1 MHIRNVYRDGIDFT
15 QLSTAYLPLRKYLI
29 ETSKSHKTI
38 DFKDQAAQRCLTE
51 ALLHRD
57 FNLKIR
63 LPPDRLC
70 PPVPNRL
77 NYVLWLQDIMSASRY
92 LEEHDHDLK
101 SIIHGIDIGTGASA
115 IFPLLACT
123 LEKSWKFMVSE
134 IDPYSFENASHNISA
149 NKLDDRIQIVRS
161 NATSPVLLPLY
172 IDEDRRFDFSM
183 CNPPFYSSLQDVA
196 QSAEAKENGPNAV
209 CTGSEVEMITS
220 GGESAFVGKMVI
232 ESLSIRERCRWYTS
246 MLGKLSSAVEVIDI
260 LKSNSIDNYLL
271 TEFVQGQ
278 TRRWAVGWSY
288 TDIRLPDS
296 ISRILNSN
304 QTISK
309 CLPAHNTIQQPVLS
323 VSKKSLYETV
333 SSVLSSISHIQ
344 FYDDPHRRDTSDM
357 EIDTEPRGGVG
368 FLVFAQ
374 EDTWS
379 RSARRRQKRLLGDSA
394 GPNLDVVSSVP
405 AASGERVP
413 CSRFAC
419 SIHIRES
426 VVKKGGFLHGNAVT
440 KRDSPAIPTS
450 QSFTVEF
457 TWRQGHDR
465 GLFNSFCSHVSGKV
479 Q

>member
-63 LPPDRLC
+63 LLPDRLC

-77 NYVLWLQDIMSASRY
+77 NYVLWLQDIISASRY
-92 LEEHDHDLK
+92 VEEHDSK
-101 SIIHGIDIGTGASA
+101 SIVHGIDVGTGASA

-161 NATSPVLLPLY
+161 NATSPILLPLY

-183 CNPPFYSSLQDVA
+183 CNPPFYSSLQDVT

-209 CTGSEVEMITS
+209 CTGAEVEMITS

-246 MLGKLSSAVEVIDI
+246 MLGKLSSAAEVIDI
-260 LKSNSIDNYLL
+260 LKSNSIDNYIL

-304 QTISK
+304 PTIAK
-309 CLPAHNTIQQPVLS
+309 YLPAHNTIQQPVLS
-323 VSKKSLYETV
+323 VSRKSLYETV

-344 FYDDPHRRDTSDM
+344 FYDDPHGRDTSDM
-357 EIDTEPRGGVG
+357 EIDTEPRAGVG

-394 GPNLDVVSSVP
+394 RPNLNLVSSVL
-405 AASGERVP
+405 AASAERVP
-413 CSRFAC
+413 SSRFAC
-419 SIHIRES
+419 SIHIKES
-426 VVKKGGFLHGNAVT
+426 LVKKGAFVPAGNTVT
-440 KRDSPAIPTS
+440 KPNSPAVPTT

-457 TWRQGHDR
+457 TWRQGRDR
-465 GLFNSFCSHVSGKV
+465 RLFDSFCSHVSGKV